1 MGAYLSIPI
10 LALAVI
16 IQGSVIPQIRV
27 FGGAPDLVFLVVL
40 AWALHMPLEQG
51 LLWAII
57 GGVLQDI
64 LSINPTGSS
73 SVGLVLV
80 VFGVNFFTQQVY
92 RVGWPLLFGLT
103 FVGTFTQQIA
113 LLFLLTFMGVKVDFL
128 YDLNYVIFPTMLY
141 NLLFIGPVYWF
152 IRRVQER
159 FVGRRRII

>member
-10 LALAVI
+10 MALAVI

-51 LLWAII
+51 LLWAFV

-64 LSINPTGSS
+64 LSVNPTGSS
-73 SVGLVLV
+73 SLGLVVV
-80 VFGVNFFTQQVY
+80 VFGVNLISQQVY

-103 FVGTFTQQIA
+103 FAGTFTYQVI
-113 LLFLLTFMGVKVDFL
+113 LLILMTFVGVKVNFL
-128 YDLNYVIFPTMLY
+128 YDMNYVIFPTMLY
-141 NLLFIGPVYWF
+141 NLLFIGPVYGF
-152 IRRVQER
+152 IYRIQQR
-159 FVGRRRII
+159 FIGRRRII